1 MLMLASRHN
10 FWADYPKPEFLP
22 SIVVNDPSLPVV
34 SIVTPSYNQGR
45 FIRETIESV
54 LTQDYPNIEYW
65 VIDGGSTD
73 ATVSI
78 LREYE
83 SDRRFHWLSEPDRGQ
98 ADAVNKG
105 WRRAQGE
112 ILGWLNSDDTYLPGA
127 LKAQALALIAHPAVG
142 VVYGDAIFTNPHGH
156 PLQRYHT
163 RPFDRRRFL
172 HLSAIPQPS
181 ALIRH
186 SLVMRHGG
194 LDTQLHYALDYELFL
209 RLMWETTFLYT
220 GTLVASYRL
229 HDTSKTRDGYDRM
242 LGEAIAVVRKTCR
255 QHPAELSGEMR
266 KAIGDWY
273 WQGAIQSVEAGAY
286 RKALKYGLS
295 ALLEHPL
302 RPRAGT
308 FGLTL
313 FDSLFKTRT
322 SDWLVSKLDQRTHQQ
337 ELSSK

>member
-1 MLMLASRHN
+1 VKDHVS
-10 FWADYPKPEFLP
+10 WDDYRLPGDLPEPL
-22 SIVVNDPSLPVV
+22 INDPSLPLITV
-34 SIVTPSYNQGR
+34 VTPSYNQGR
-45 FIRETIESV
+45 FIRETIGSV

-73 ATVSI
+73 ATLSI
-78 LREYE
+78 VREYE
-83 SDRRFHWLSEPDRGQ
+83 GDRRFHWLSEPDRGQ

-112 ILGWLNSDDTYLPGA
+112 FLGWLNSDDSYLPGA
-127 LKAQALALIAHPAVG
+127 LKAQALALIAHPEVG
-142 VVYGDAIFTNPHGH
+142 VVYGDAIFTDQHGH
-156 PLQRYHT
+156 HLQRYHT

-181 ALIRH
+181 ALIRRC
-186 SLVMRHGG
+186 LVMRHGG

-209 RLMWETTFLYT
+209 RLMWETIFLYT
-220 GTLVASYRL
+220 GTLVATYRL

-242 LGEAIAVVRKTCR
+242 LGEAITVVRKICQ

-273 WQGAIQSVEAGAY
+273 WQGAIESLQAGAY
-286 RKALKYGLS
+286 RKTLKYALS
-295 ALLEHPL
+295 ASLEHPL

-308 FGLTL
+308 FSLTL
-313 FDSLFKTRT
+313 FDRMFKTRT
-322 SDWLVSKLDQRTHQQ
+322 ADWLVSKLDQQTNPQ
-337 ELSSK
+337 K